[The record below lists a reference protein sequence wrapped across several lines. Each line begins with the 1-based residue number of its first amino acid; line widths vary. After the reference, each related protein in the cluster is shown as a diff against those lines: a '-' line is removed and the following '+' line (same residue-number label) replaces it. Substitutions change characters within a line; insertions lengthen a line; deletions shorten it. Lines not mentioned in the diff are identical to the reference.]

1 MFPKVLILL
10 HVEQG
15 IPQDLGSTFFPDL
28 GTETVCGSLLEAL
41 VRSEA
46 CKVYLCW
53 LGLTNVFGLITH
65 MACVVLSLKLS

>member
-1 MFPKVLILL
+1 MLPKVLILL

-15 IPQDLGSTFFPDL
+15 SPQHLGSTIFPDL
-28 GTETVCGSLLEAL
+28 GTDTACGSLLEAL

-46 CKVYLCW
+46 HKVYSCW

-65 MACVVLSLKLS
+65 MACIVLSLKLS